1 MLDLLRRY
9 LQVEMQF
16 QHGEG
21 LGGSGDWGG
30 SGGGAAGLTVLCPT
44 AHYDKCVISLREQ
57 YKPDMTPVLESI
69 FSHAQ
74 VAKKNLLVTMLI
86 VSVARAVAK
95 ARGRKNPVRR
105 APYRCGMGKGC
116 PSTQLPV
123 AFTALC
129 FPIESGQALDKFS
142 SVQSIPRVWVC
153 IQASISVSPHGCRV
167 KGVFMSPP

>member
-1 MLDLLRRY
+1 MLPRYRSGIRGYMKAVVLDLLRRY

-21 LGGSGDWGG
+21 LGGSGDWGTL
-30 SGGGAAGLTVLCPT
+30 GGAAGLTVLCPT

-86 VSVARAVAK
+86 VSAARAAAK
-95 ARGRKNPVRR
+95 ACGRKNPL
-105 APYRCGMGKGC
+105 
-116 PSTQLPV
+116 S
-123 AFTALC
+123 
-129 FPIESGQALDKFS
+129 
-142 SVQSIPRVWVC
+142 
-153 IQASISVSPHGCRV
+153 
-167 KGVFMSPP
+167 